1 MKTKLIYNRWQVSS
15 EEIKKN
21 QDFDAL
27 VRRVEKDSSWQWKS
41 IGYWGTVGTS
51 AVALFFLLTNL

>member
-1 MKTKLIYNRWQVSS
+1 MKIKLIYNRWKVST
-15 EEIKKN
+15 EEIKKH

-27 VRRVEKDSSWQWKS
+27 VKRVSNDSSWQWKS

-51 AVALFFLLTNL
+51 AVALFFLVIHF